1 MSSSAR
7 HCYSPR
13 PLRPNKTQ
21 AGSARQTVWSQHVAR
36 KPPAVRQHTP
46 PPTGRICV
54 LPQRLIYPSRGRQQ
68 DTSRPASLTAS
79 CVFSQGYGS
88 VSQPGG
94 RAYQP
99 PARAVGHRGTAT
111 SITASIKP
119 SASWRSS
126 LSSPWY
132 RTKTPLSV
140 GRLPGLAMRVMGAS
154 HAHTPAQPASRSR
167 PDDLGGTE
175 LVRLS
180 SGHGRITRHIQ
191 TRSCA
196 VLCNWRFQCLAEPA
210 HRTTKSNEVT
220 GM

>member
-7 HCYSPR
+7 HWYSPR
-13 PLRPNKTQ
+13 PSQTQ
-21 AGSARQTVWSQHVAR
+21 QNAGRKRTADGVVAARRTKA
-36 KPPAVRQHTP
+36 PCCATAHT

-154 HAHTPAQPASRSR
+154 HTHTLTHPRPASQPIASRRS
-167 PDDLGGTE
+167 
-175 LVRLS
+175 
-180 SGHGRITRHIQ
+180 GRD
-191 TRSCA
+191 
-196 VLCNWRFQCLAEPA
+196 
-210 HRTTKSNEVT
+210 
-220 GM
+220 